1 MSAPTPKPD
10 ERRLHPSALVIYSAD
25 ALRNAAF
32 PLLVILGVTLLGGPL
47 DTRALLQAAIYG
59 GIGLVIAVSVGA
71 IKFQTTSYYIGREAI
86 HHLTGALSK
95 KVTDIRLDRIQAI
108 DVHQGP
114 LQRAFGV
121 FSVDIQTGAGK
132 KGGEISL
139 PALTPAAVEEL
150 RAARPQ
156 ARTVPV
162 DAPTGPTQRVERRD
176 LLIAAVTAGQLG
188 IILPVLAG
196 AGQIVQQ
203 LFEERRGE
211 DAVRALPHSA
221 PAIVLIGVGLVLL
234 AWLLSTAGAIVT
246 FGGFT
251 VTRDD
256 ERLKIRRGFVSRVEA
271 TVPVSRVRAVR
282 VVEGIFRRPF
292 GLASLTIEV
301 TGYADEA
308 SAARTL
314 FPIVRVRDVEAFLST
329 SSCPSWPTIRA
340 ASPRRRRGP
349 PAGTCCC
356 RSWRARRSRRG
367 AWFVVG
373 AFAPL
378 ALVVGCSRTATPAGA
393 PRAGGWRTAGWRSA
407 RCASP
412 ARPSSP
418 PPASASPTRSPRT
431 LLQRRAGLADLEVA
445 FGKQTTAR
453 IRHLEAADARAA
465 WSAL

>member
-1 MSAPTPKPD
+1 MSEPTPKPD

-32 PLLVILGVTLLGGPL
+32 PLLVILAVTLLGGPL
-47 DTRALLQAAIYG
+47 DTRALVQAAIYG

-71 IKFQTTSYYIGREAI
+71 IKFQTTSYYIGPEAI

-156 ARTVPV
+156 ATAPSPV
-162 DAPTGPTQRVERRD
+162 DAPAGPTQRVARRD

-221 PAIVLIGVGLVLL
+221 LAIVLIAGRPGGARVAALDRGRARHLRRLHRDPRRRAAEDPARLRL
-234 AWLLSTAGAIVT
+234 A
-246 FGGFT
+246 
-251 VTRDD
+251 
-256 ERLKIRRGFVSRVEA
+256 RRGDGA
-271 TVPVSRVRAVR
+271 
-282 VVEGIFRRPF
+282 
-292 GLASLTIEV
+292 GLARARRAGRRGDLPAPV
-301 TGYADEA
+301 RPGVADDRGHRLCRRGRGRA
-308 SAARTL
+308 HAVPDRPRARRRGL
-314 FPIVRVRDVEAFLST
+314 PVDG
-329 SSCPSWPTIRA
+329 SCPSWPTIRA

-356 RSWRARRSRRG
+356 RSLAGAAVTGG

-378 ALVVGCSRTATPAGA
+378 ALVVGVAYGHARWRAAAWRLADGRLAVRSMRLARTTVLA
-393 PRAGGWRTAGWRSA
+393 
-407 RCASP
+407 P
-412 ARPSSP
+412 ARFRESH
-418 PPASASPTRSPRT
+418 T
-431 LLQRRAGLADLEVA
+431 LAQNVLQRRAGLADLEVA

>member
-1 MSAPTPKPD
+1 LSAPTSKPE
-10 ERRLHPSALVIYSAD
+10 ERRLHRSALVIYSAD

-59 GIGLVIAVSVGA
+59 GAGLVIAVSVGA
-71 IKFQTTSYYIGREAI
+71 IKYQTTSYYIGPEAI
-86 HHLTGALSK
+86 HHISGVLSK
-95 KVTDIRLDRIQAI
+95 TVTDIRLDRIQAI

-121 FSVDIQTGAGK
+121 YSVDIQTGAGK

-139 PALTPAAVEEL
+139 PALEPGAVEEL

-156 ARTVPV
+156 AVAQHAE
-162 DAPTGPTQRVERRD
+162 DAPAGPSQRVDRRG
-176 LLIAAVTAGQLG
+176 LLVAAVTAGQLG

-196 AGQIVQQ
+196 AGQIISQ
-203 LFEERRGE
+203 LFDERRGE
-211 DAVRALPHSA
+211 EAFRALPHSGT
-221 PAIVLIGVGLVLL
+221 AIALGAAGLLLL
-234 AWLLSTAGAIVT
+234 AWLLSTVGAIVT

-251 VTRDD
+251 VSREDD
-256 ERLKIRRGFVSRVEA
+256 RLKIRRGFVSRVEA

-314 FPIVRVRDVEAFLST
+314 FPLVRVRDVEPFLERFL
-329 SSCPSWPTIRA
+329 PELADDPRGLDPPPPRA
-340 ASPRRRRGP
+340 ARRYLLLPVLAGALVTLAAWFAVGP
-349 PAGTCCC
+349 FALLALLAGVAYG
-356 RSWRARRSRRG
+356 RAR
-367 AWFVVG
+367 
-373 AFAPL
+373 
-378 ALVVGCSRTATPAGA
+378 
-393 PRAGGWRTAGWRSA
+393 WRSA
-407 RCASP
+407 AWRLANGRLAVRSMRLARTTVLAP
-412 ARPSSP
+412 ARFRESH
-418 PPASASPTRSPRT
+418 T
-431 LLQRRAGLADLEVA
+431 LAQNLFQRRAGLADLEVA

-453 IRHLEAADARAA
+453 IRHLEATDARAA